1 MSELV
6 YQHWN
11 EALDPEVCVS
21 VDGNAPGRLNLSHW
35 PGNRTPVRFRHDLS
49 TGMCLKLA
57 DAKDRLQTLEGI
69 TTVTNNHWDTDGA
82 CSVFAVMQPALA
94 LVHAQTLIAASIAG
108 DFGQFST
115 PEGVKLDLTLTAL
128 TKRHDSPVAS
138 DRFSDDL
145 ERRQAQYEFALEL
158 IPRLMANPDLHAD
171 WFAQEFWSIQQDLR
185 LLREDDAELERFDAL
200 DLCVVTS
207 DRELHETAVNTTAG
221 CDRILSVIVG
231 EDGAYLYKLRLTTLS
246 WFDLLTGP
254 PRQRLD
260 WSDLVELLNEEAKSD
275 GGSWLGG
282 DLNDPTPVLAFV
294 DDAGALAPC
303 TTRPE
308 TVKRLIAQFFSRGP
322 YLPAGI

>member
-1 MSELV
+1 MPDLV
-6 YQHWN
+6 YQHWSDD
-11 EALDPEVCVS
+11 LDPEVCVS

-49 TGMCLKLA
+49 TGMCIKLA
-57 DAKDRLQTLEGI
+57 ESKDRLETLRGI

-94 LVHAQTLIAASIAG
+94 LVNAPTLLSAAIAG
-108 DFGQFST
+108 DFGQFGT

-138 DRFSDDL
+138 DRFTDDL
-145 ERRQAQYEFALEL
+145 ERRQAQYEYALEL
-158 IPRLMANPDLHAD
+158 IPRLLVNPDLHAD

-185 LLREDDAELERFDAL
+185 TLREDDAELERFDTL
-200 DLCVVTS
+200 DFCVVTS
-207 DRELHETAVNTTAG
+207 DRDLHETAVNTVTG
-221 CDRILSVIVG
+221 CDRILSVVTG
-231 EDGAYLYKLRLTTLS
+231 DDGGYRYKLRLTTLS

-260 WSDLVELLNEEAKSD
+260 WSDLNDRLNEEAAGPD
-275 GGSWLGG
+275 GRWVCD
-282 DLNDPTPVLAFV
+282 DLKDPTPALGFMN
-294 DDAGALAPC
+294 DAGELVPN
-303 TTRPE
+303 TVRPE
-308 TVKRLIAQFFSRGP
+308 TVKRLIAQFFSQGP